1 MPVATA
7 RTHSQTHQ
15 AGRHL
20 AVAEALLRGI
30 PAKLKGAQTYIE
42 VGEHDAQVM
51 VAAKGAWMIADLDK
65 FTALTC
71 SRVVLVHIATDGH
84 HFYIADGDKLRT
96 EVLARHMQ
104 FMEQVGGVRPRNP
117 DSKNTVIKPEHVASW
132 RDQWQ
137 LLT

>member
-1 MPVATA
+1 MPVAA

-42 VGEHDAQVM
+42 VGEHVAQVM
-51 VAAKGAWMIADLDK
+51 VAAKGAWMIADIDK
-65 FTALTC
+65 FAALTC
-71 SRVVLVHIATDGH
+71 SRVILVQLTVEGP
-84 HFYIADGDKLRT
+84 HFYVADGNELRA

-104 FMEQVGGVRPRNP
+104 FLEQVGGVRPRNP
-117 DSKNTVIKPEHVASW
+117 DSKNTVIKPEHVDSW
-132 RDQWQ
+132 RDQWG
-137 LLT
+137 LLS